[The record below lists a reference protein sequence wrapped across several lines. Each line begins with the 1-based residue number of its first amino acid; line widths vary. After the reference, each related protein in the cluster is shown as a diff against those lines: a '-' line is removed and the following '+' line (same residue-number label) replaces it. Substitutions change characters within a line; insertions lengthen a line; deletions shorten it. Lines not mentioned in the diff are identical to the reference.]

1 MDVDDVDLNILALLQ
16 EDGRMAHT
24 AIGKLVEL
32 SAPSVNARIQRL
44 EREGFIRRYV
54 ALLSPERIG
63 QGLLAFI
70 RVRTQA
76 SDDDNRSFERYV
88 HDTPQILECHDVD
101 GEDCYMLK
109 VRTDSPQSLRE
120 LILRIR
126 SFPQVTRTITS
137 IVLMTIKE
145 EGLTAPLRSGKA
157 LRLVGGGEGG
167 SGAE

>member
-1 MDVDDVDLNILALLQ
+1 MDVDDVDLKILALLQ

-44 EREGFIRRYV
+44 ERQGFIRRYV
-54 ALLSPERIG
+54 ALLSPEKIG

-76 SDDDNRSFERYV
+76 SDDGNRSFERFLQEA
-88 HDTPQILECHDVD
+88 PQILECHDVD
-101 GEDCYMLK
+101 GEDCYVLK
-109 VRTDSPQSLRE
+109 VRTDTPQSLRE
-120 LILRIR
+120 LIARVR
-126 SFPQVTRTITS
+126 SYPQVTRTITS

-145 EGLTAPLRSGKA
+145 DGLTAPLRFGNS
-157 LRLVGGGEGG
+157 LRLVSAEEGRDD
-167 SGAE
+167 AE